1 MIGHLALQGGL
12 QDPPGQLLE
21 QPAFPGQLQTLAAG
35 PVHEHRDQ
43 LRVTRRLRSFEV
55 RTGTIPLAAFVRA
68 ALAVE
73 LGDFTLVDRLLEEAE
88 ARFGPVRPAE

>member
-1 MIGHLALQGGL
+1 M
-12 QDPPGQLLE
+12 
-21 QPAFPGQLQTLAAG
+21 
-35 PVHEHRDQ
+35 
-43 LRVTRRLRSFEV
+43 